1 MQKILLAQKSDGR
14 KLYKIMTDRG
24 AFIRY
29 EIKDTRACLRSLV
42 EIWAPRLLIAA
53 FVLFMVLFGLPGD
66 PLHGAS
72 KYQPKT
78 CAGALECAQEWGEE
92 PEEEGGEYQEE
103 EGDAV
108 TVYDYR
114 GRA

>member
-1 MQKILLAQKSDGR
+1 MQKILLAQREDGR
-14 KLYKIMTDRG
+14 KLYKITTDRG

-42 EIWAPRLLIAA
+42 EIWAPRLLIAG
-53 FVLFMVLFGLPGD
+53 FVLFIVLFGLPGD

-72 KYQPKT
+72 KYQAKS
-78 CAGALECAQEWGEE
+78 CAGLIECAQEWREDGEE
-92 PEEEGGEYQEE
+92 NKEEGE
-103 EGDAV
+103 AV

>member
-1 MQKILLAQKSDGR
+1 MLTRSK
-14 KLYKIMTDRG
+14 RG
-24 AFIRY
+24 ALVY
-29 EIKDTRACLRSLV
+29 TTEKKRARLDDILA
-42 EIWAPRLLIAA
+42 WAAIIAA
-53 FVLFMVLFGLPGD
+53 VAYFILAGLPGD

-72 KYQPKT
+72 KYQAKS
-78 CAGALECAQEWGEE
+78 CAGLIECAQEWGED
-92 PEEEGGEYQEE
+92 GGEYQEE